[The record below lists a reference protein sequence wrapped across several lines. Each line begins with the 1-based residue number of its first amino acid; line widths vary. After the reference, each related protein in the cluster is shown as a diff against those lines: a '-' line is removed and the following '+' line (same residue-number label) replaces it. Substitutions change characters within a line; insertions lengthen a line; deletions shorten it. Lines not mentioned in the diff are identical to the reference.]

1 MHAEVVLYVT
11 AADLCLAVGYIR
23 EIRRCELAIDAQ
35 GCFKKM
41 KETNLPFQIKYDFH
55 MLHLANISKLSLQK

>member
-35 GCFKKM
+35 GCFKKNERN
-41 KETNLPFQIKYDFH
+41 KFTFSDQI
-55 MLHLANISKLSLQK
+55 